1 MKKEVLIFVFLV
13 LLLVCGG
20 CKKAREEPTAV
31 TGITPGGAV
40 TGTKGITMRFAKN
53 LPPNRI
59 YDTQPLDIVVELN
72 NKGAYDIAGPAD
84 CMLHLSGYDETI
96 LPGIDKDQDC
106 GFLEGVSVYNPD
118 GGSTTKEFRTDT
130 IYLPEGVDV
139 YEPTFM
145 LTVCYRYRTVA
156 NPIVCIDPNYY
167 QITPQQRACAVK
179 DVMLPR
185 GQGAPVSVDRVDV
198 DMMQG
203 KVRFKI
209 YVSNKGGV
217 EIKPEKRGI
226 FRKKKI
232 APRRLGVVLSPD
244 VAVSRCPMDLE
255 YEDYNIIRYNVEMT
269 GSYPIEC
276 KPQID
281 GEYKLRLIDNKGV
294 IYCIFPVSGNEAYQT
309 PLKITLD
316 YVYMDAISKKVEILR
331 TP

>member
-1 MKKEVLIFVFLV
+1 MKKEVLILVFLI
-13 LLLVCGG
+13 LLLLSAG
-20 CKKAREEPTAV
+20 CKRGKQPTGTTV
-31 TGITPGGAV
+31 TPAGV

-59 YDTQPLDIVVELN
+59 YDTQPLEMVVEIE
-72 NKGAYDIAGPAD
+72 NKGATDIAGPAD
-84 CMLHLSGYDETI
+84 CMIHLSGYDETI

-106 GFLEGVSVYNPD
+106 GILEGASIYNPD
-118 GGSTTKEFRTDT
+118 GSSTTKEFKTDT
-130 IYLPEGVDV
+130 IYLPEGVDS

-145 LTVCYRYRTVA
+145 LTVCYRYKTVA

-167 QITPQQRACAVK
+167 QMIPQQRACAVK
-179 DVMLPR
+179 DVSIPQ
-185 GQGAPVSVDRVDV
+185 GQGAPVSVDKVEV

-209 YVSNKGGV
+209 YVSNKGGTTD
-217 EIKPEKRGI
+217 IKPSKKGI
-226 FRKKKI
+226 FRKKKV
-232 APRRLGVVLSPD
+232 APKKLGVVLSPD
-244 VAVSRCPMDLE
+244 VAISKCPLDLE
-255 YEDYNIIRYNVEMT
+255 YKDYNIVRYNVEMT

-281 GEYKLRLIDNKGV
+281 GEHKLRLIDNKGV
-294 IYCIFPVSGNEAYQT
+294 IYCIFPVKGNEAYQT